1 MIRWTL
7 IAALLAVLGLT
18 APALAVYPP
27 ALKDDGKFFSKEGVE
42 KANQK
47 IRAIY
52 EKYKKDVIVETITA
66 LTADQEKQIKEDG
79 EAKFFAKMTNDRSKE
94 MGLNGVY
101 LVLCKK
107 PKYLR
112 MHMDPET
119 QKKLFTASNR
129 TATVGKIVARFK
141 EDEFDAGLLDGLK
154 EIESIL
160 ETNSKETTKT
170 PPKGDKR

>member
-1 MIRWTL
+1 MAIVKPRILFLDIETKPATVYTFGIR
-7 IAALLAVLGLT
+7 
-18 APALAVYPP
+18 
-27 ALKDDGKFFSKEGVE
+27 
-42 KANQK
+42 
-47 IRAIY
+47 
-52 EKYKKDVIVETITA
+52 
-66 LTADQEKQIKEDG
+66 DQHIGYKQIKEDG
-79 EAKFFAKMTNDRSKE
+79 EAKFFAKMTNDRAKE

-112 MHMDPET
+112 IHMDPET

-160 ETNSKETTKT
+160 ETNSKETTKNN
-170 PPKGDKR
+170 PKGDK

>member
-7 IAALLAVLGLT
+7 IATLLALLGVV
-18 APALAVYPP
+18 APASAVYPP
-27 ALKDDGKFFSKEGVE
+27 ALKDEGKFFSKEGVE
-42 KANQK
+42 TANKK

-66 LTADQEKQIKEDG
+66 LTPEQEKKFKEDG
-79 EAKFFAKMTNDRSKE
+79 EAKFFAKLTNDRAKE
-94 MGLNGVY
+94 LGLSGVY
-101 LVLCKK
+101 ILMCKK
-107 PKYLR
+107 PGYLR

-129 TATVGKIVARFK
+129 AATRTKILELFK
-141 EDEFDAGLLDGLK
+141 EGEFDTGLLNGLK

-160 ETNSKETTKT
+160 EANSKETTKT
-170 PPKGDKR
+170 TPKGDK